1 MWGPNHQVEPI
12 QSDLASL
19 GTGVTFLAMGRIER
33 HVASIDNR
41 ARAFMPSL
49 LASIDA
55 SGDASLS
62 QARSLLA
69 AWNTRRIDA
78 NHDDSYDAPGLAIF
92 DRWFE
97 KVLPATFD
105 ELDATTFI
113 VSSGVRGDGTFFSS
127 DNEDTPSF
135 KADNGLYGTFAHVL
149 TGDSRVD
156 YFTGTSKDAVLIG
169 ALRDALAS
177 LAAQYGSTDAS
188 TWHEKDEHEPYP
200 AQGAGSVSPDVA
212 PTLDRGSYGQIVE
225 PGGAPESGIFT
236 TD

>member
-1 MWGPNHQVEPI
+1 PVGRYPIRPSDVDPRFPIPGTGQWDWQGFEAWNDQPHGVDPPNGFFANWNNKPAVGWVSKPTGSGTIPPSGSGPARFPFTVWGPNHQVEPI

-55 SGDASLS
+55 SGDASLA

-92 DRWFE
+92 DRRFE

-135 KADNGLYGTFAHVL
+135 KA
-149 TGDSRVD
+149 
-156 YFTGTSKDAVLIG
+156 
-169 ALRDALAS
+169 
-177 LAAQYGSTDAS
+177 
-188 TWHEKDEHEPYP
+188 
-200 AQGAGSVSPDVA
+200 
-212 PTLDRGSYGQIVE
+212 
-225 PGGAPESGIFT
+225 
-236 TD
+236 